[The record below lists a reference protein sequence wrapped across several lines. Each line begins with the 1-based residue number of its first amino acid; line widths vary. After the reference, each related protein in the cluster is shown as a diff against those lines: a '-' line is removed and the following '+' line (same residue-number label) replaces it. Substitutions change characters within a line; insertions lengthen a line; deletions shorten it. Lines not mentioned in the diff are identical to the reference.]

1 MSHSNMTPDELK
13 AKAQRFQSFIET
25 RHGQEPEQLLE
36 RMELLAILVAQSGQC
51 LAEAKYHQDQVIN
64 GVIGESIDRA
74 FSDKLSAST
83 INQYVKSAA
92 KDYNYLVNWLDRI
105 NATATH
111 QLDAL
116 RTIISYRKTEFQTLN
131 YGT

>member
-1 MSHSNMTPDELK
+1 MTHEQLHEKATKFQTFLEGKFGNDPDELLE
-13 AKAQRFQSFIET
+13 RI
-25 RHGQEPEQLLE
+25 QLLS
-36 RMELLAILVAQSGQC
+36 ILIAQSGQC
-51 LAEAKYHQDQVIN
+51 LAEAKLHQDSVIN
-64 GVIGESIDRA
+64 GAIGQAIDQA

-83 INQYVKSAA
+83 INKYVQTSA

-111 QLDAL
+111 QLDAI
-116 RTIISYRKTEFQTLN
+116 RTIISYRKSEFNALN